1 MGKTKV
7 CTKCGSALPATFEYF
22 YKRTKSKDGLSFK
35 CISCFKKYRD
45 EHYLKDK
52 GKILDNNKKY
62 QNGHKEEI
70 KKYLRQ
76 YYQDN
81 KNKII
86 KNVQERY
93 ESDKEEILNYH
104 KGYQE
109 KNREKVSIYQ
119 GIYREKNHYKLAEY
133 KNKYRINNKDK
144 INSWLHEYYKTE
156 RCKSL
161 ASTSRQKRRSL
172 KRKLESSFTNSQWES
187 CKKYFNNTC
196 AYCGKETSLTQDH
209 FVPLSK
215 QGEYT
220 KNNIV
225 PACKSCNSK
234 KLNKNFFG
242 WYRNQLFYNKQR
254 ELKIL
259 KYLNYD
265 SETKIQQLALF

>member
-1 MGKTKV
+1 MDKAKV
-7 CTKCGSALPATFEYF
+7 CTNCGNEFPATHEYF
-22 YKRTKSKDGLSFK
+22 YKRTKSKDGLSYK

-45 EHYLKDK
+45 DRYQKDK
-52 GKILDNNKKY
+52 GKILDHSKKY
-62 QNGHKEEI
+62 QNEHKEEI
-70 KKYLRQ
+70 EKYLQQ

-93 ESDKEEILNYH
+93 ENNKEEILNYH
-104 KGYQE
+104 KEYQG
-109 KNREKVSIYQ
+109 KNRERISIYQ
-119 GIYREKNHYKLAEY
+119 GKYREKNHYKLTEY
-133 KNKYRINNKDK
+133 KNKYKINNKDK
-144 INSWLHEYYKTE
+144 INRWLHEYYKTE

-172 KRKLESSFTNSQWES
+172 KRKLEASFTNNQWEY

-196 AYCGKETSLTQDH
+196 VYCGDEKELTQDH

-234 KLNKNFFG
+234 KLNKNYFE
-242 WYRNQLFYNKQR
+242 WYHNQPFYNKQR

-259 KYLNYD
+259 KYLSYN
-265 SETKIQQLALF
+265 SKTKIQQLALF